1 MCNRN
6 SELIGILASMVRY
19 SQDYTVYIILVVVL
33 AYAYVSFLYLD
44 TELVIF
50 DFQQPQCCIVVI

>member
-33 AYAYVSFLYLD
+33 AYACVSFLYLD
-44 TELVIF
+44 TELVMI
-50 DFQQPQCCIVVI
+50 DFQEP